1 MEDDETFAR
10 HTAAP
15 RGGCGE
21 PGRGFPDP
29 GQLTVNLLSTEPQYA
44 SMSSAA
50 SAPDADTTLLTSD
63 SGISS
68 RRNMMINRAV

>member
-1 MEDDETFAR
+1 M
-10 HTAAP
+10 
-15 RGGCGE
+15 
-21 PGRGFPDP
+21 
-29 GQLTVNLLSTEPQYA
+29 NLLSTEPQYA